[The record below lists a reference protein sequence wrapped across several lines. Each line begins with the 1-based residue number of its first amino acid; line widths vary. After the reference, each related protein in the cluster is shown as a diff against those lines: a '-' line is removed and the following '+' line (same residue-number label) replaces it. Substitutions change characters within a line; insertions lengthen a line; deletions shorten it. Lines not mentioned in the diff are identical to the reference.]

1 MPFLKE
7 PRLHKNYFPL
17 LERDWANT
25 PVVASPLPLQQ
36 LQFLCL
42 AFRVKQ
48 NSLFFRNLY
57 LLFQLLTLRNARIED
72 VFRIQK
78 TTSQKSDT
86 KHRMSKI
93 NSQKSD
99 FEDRISKIKS
109 RKSDFE
115 DRISKIKSRVTD
127 SSAFLYSAPQII
139 FQASV
144 ILIDG
149 NYCQ

>member
-1 MPFLKE
+1 
-7 PRLHKNYFPL
+7 
-17 LERDWANT
+17 
-25 PVVASPLPLQQ
+25 VSPLPLQQ
-36 LQFLCL
+36 LKFFCL
-42 AFRVKQ
+42 AIRVKQ

-93 NSQKSD
+93 KSQKSDTKHRMSKIKSQKSD